1 MLKFHAIFRQDL
13 IMHKRIRKLKIMKKK
28 FLTKEAEQLNEQLE
42 EATRL
47 LRLVESG
54 DNYPKWY
61 DDIQEFLVKIQEK

>member
-1 MLKFHAIFRQDL
+1 
-13 IMHKRIRKLKIMKKK
+13 MKKK
-28 FLTKEAEQLNEQLE
+28 FLTNEAEQLNEQLE